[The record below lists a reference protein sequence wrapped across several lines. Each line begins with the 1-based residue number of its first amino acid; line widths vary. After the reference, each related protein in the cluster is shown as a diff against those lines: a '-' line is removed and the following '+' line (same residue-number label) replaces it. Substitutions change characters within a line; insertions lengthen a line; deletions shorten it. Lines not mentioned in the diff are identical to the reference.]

1 MEHKGTENPS
11 KNVLWAVIQALT
23 PLPAWKREFVGYTA
37 QSFQQDLLAGITV
50 GVVALPLALAFGVTS
65 GAGAAAGLF
74 TAIIAGL
81 IASVFGGSRYQI
93 TGPTGAMT
101 VVLIPII
108 AQFGLDKVFVVG
120 LMAGIMLLLMGIFR
134 LGRVINLIPWP
145 VITGFTNGI
154 AVIIFLQQIPAL
166 LGLKA
171 LKSESGILSSSFHIL
186 EVFFQHPQGITL
198 GIGLLTA
205 LIVLWWPRVSKK
217 IPGSMVALLVI
228 TVASVVLKLEV
239 PRIGIIPTGLPSP
252 NLPHFNLSE
261 STPLFSAALAVAVL
275 SALESLLSAVV
286 ADGMS
291 MRDRHDS
298 DRELIGQ
305 GLGNVVVSF
314 FGGIPS
320 TGAIARTAVG
330 VRSGGQSRLTGVIHA
345 LFLLITM
352 LLLGSYAAQVPLAVL
367 AGILMVTAYRMLEF
381 EAIKSLFHSTKS
393 DLTTMVLTT
402 VITVM
407 FDLILAIEMGLV
419 VAGIFFVQRM
429 IGSLSIEPINVLEHL
444 PKDQILDPNLLQKR
458 VLAYRVDGPLF
469 FGVAG
474 RFLENLTA
482 LTDIDVVIL
491 RMRRV
496 KTLDASGA
504 HALEA
509 IQHELKA
516 REITLIFSGLQNQPL
531 ELLHK
536 MDIFDTLTVE
546 GHHHFETT
554 PEAIKH
560 AWSHVQRSKSYV
572 APHENR

>member
-1 MEHKGTENPS
+1 MEPKETENPS
-11 KNVLWAVIQALT
+11 KNVLWAGIQALN
-23 PLPAWKREFVGYTA
+23 PLPVWKREFVGYTV

-74 TAIIAGL
+74 TAIIAGF

-101 VVLIPII
+101 VVLIPVI

-120 LMAGIMLLLMGIFR
+120 LMAGVMLLLMGIFR

-166 LGLKA
+166 LGLRA
-171 LKSESGILSSSFHIL
+171 LKGESGILLSSFHIF
-186 EVFFQHPQGITL
+186 EVFFQHPQAITF

-252 NLPHFNLSE
+252 NLPHFNLNE
-261 STPLFSAALAVAVL
+261 LTPLFSAALAVAVL

-291 MRDRHDS
+291 LRNRHDS

-305 GLGNVVVSF
+305 GLGNVVTSF

-345 LFLLITM
+345 LFLLMTM
-352 LLLGSYAAQVPLAVL
+352 LLLGNYAAQVPLAVL

-444 PKDQILDPNLLQKR
+444 PKDEILDPNLLQKR

-509 IQHELKA
+509 IQHELKS
-516 REITLIFSGLQNQPL
+516 REIILLFSGLQSQPL

-536 MDIFDTLTVE
+536 MDVFNTLTVE

-560 AWSHVQRSKSYV
+560 AWNHVQRSRSYV
-572 APHENR
+572 TPHENS